1 MDKNHTTFENFQLLE
16 ENLLPSSSSLLFYEN
31 AFSKI
36 KLIQEI
42 TSNQSLPVL
51 YIDLDFLFSGYIKSQ
66 LLTIPNLTLFS
77 TLESKINEILPKILT
92 KISTEPHFVIF
103 DSINGLYNT
112 LSNDADSGRVVNA
125 ILMFLVRNV
134 TFSNSILIISALA
147 GKKENN
153 WLLPNGRQIL
163 ENKNIKIFFISGSF
177 LLTPANNTPRGRRFF
192 MYS

>member
-16 ENLLPSSSSLLFYEN
+16 ENLIPSSSSLLFYEN

-66 LLTIPNLTLFS
+66 LLTMPNLTLFT
-77 TLESKINEILPKILT
+77 TLESKMNEILPKILT
-92 KISTEPHFVIF
+92 KISTEPHLVIF

-112 LSNDADSGRVVNA
+112 LSNDADSGRLVNA
-125 ILMFLVRNV
+125 ILMLLARNV
-134 TFSNSILIISALA
+134 SFSNSILIISAMA
-147 GKKENN
+147 GKKENI

-163 ENKNIKIFFISGSF
+163 ENNKMKKFVISDRSKITIE
-177 LLTPANNTPRGRRFF
+177 N
-192 MYS
+192 

>member
-16 ENLLPSSSSLLFYEN
+16 ENLIPSSSSLLFYEN

-66 LLTIPNLTLFS
+66 LLTMPNLTLFT
-77 TLESKINEILPKILT
+77 TLESKMNEILPKILT

-112 LSNDADSGRVVNA
+112 LSNDPDSGRVVNA
-125 ILMFLVRNV
+125 ILMLLVRNV
-134 TFSNSILIISALA
+134 TFSNSILIISALV

-153 WLLPNGRQIL
+153 WFLSNGRQIL
-163 ENKNIKIFFISGSF
+163 ENKNMKKFFISDRSKI
-177 LLTPANNTPRGRRFF
+177 TIEN
-192 MYS
+192 